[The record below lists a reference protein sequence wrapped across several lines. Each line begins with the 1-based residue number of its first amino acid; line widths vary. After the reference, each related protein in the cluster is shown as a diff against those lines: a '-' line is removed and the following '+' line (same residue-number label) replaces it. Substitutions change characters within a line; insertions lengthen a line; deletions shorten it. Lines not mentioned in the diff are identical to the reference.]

1 MSILILG
8 MVIFFSV
15 HLVPS
20 FVGLRKRLVSWKGEP
35 VYLICYS
42 LAAALG
48 FALIIIGKATAAYVP
63 LWDLPKWMSHLTLT
77 AMLPAVILLAAA
89 YIPNNLRRYIRH
101 PFLWGITLWALSHL
115 AVNGDLG
122 SLVLF
127 GGFAAYAIFDMW
139 SANRR
144 GAEKSDKKLPF
155 YRDLILI
162 AVGGGA
168 YCGALLIHPY
178 LFGVAA
184 LP

>member
-1 MSILILG
+1 

-15 HLVPS
+15 HLVPT
-20 FVGLRKRLVSWKGEP
+20 FVGLRRGLVGWKGES

-48 FALIIIGKATAAYVP
+48 LALVIIGKATAAFVP
-63 LWDLPKWMSHLTLT
+63 IWDPPKWMSHLTMT

-89 YIPNNLRRYIRH
+89 YIPNNLKLYIRH

-115 AVNGDLG
+115 VANGDLG
-122 SLVLF
+122 SLILF

-144 GAEKSDKKLPF
+144 GAEKSDKRRPF
-155 YRDLILI
+155 YWDLVLV
-162 AVGGGA
+162 AAGGSA
-168 YCGALLIHPY
+168 YCAGLFIHPY
-178 LFGVAA
+178 LFGVAV